1 MGTNDS
7 PNARFMSHQLNFI
20 YNDSDWVAP
29 SEYPDLRNANEVAID
44 LETKDLNL
52 KTKGSGWATFDGGI
66 VGFAVAALG
75 QQWYFPI
82 QHDAGGN
89 MDLAITTAF
98 MVDLLKRPSTKIF
111 HNASYDVG
119 WLLANGF
126 EINGK
131 IVDTMVAAALID
143 ENRYSFSLNACAKD
157 YLGEI
162 KNETFL
168 KEKAKEWGIDP
179 KQDLWRMPAGY
190 VGFYA
195 EQDAALTL
203 KLWQRFKSEIQ
214 QQSINDVWEMEMD
227 LLPILIK
234 MRQIGIRVDEQKAA
248 SLKKEF
254 RIKEKEVLH
263 KIKKETSFNVDIW
276 AARSVAQ
283 VFDRLGVEYPR
294 TAKSNEPSFT
304 TNWLQNC
311 EHPIAGLIREARE
324 INKFHSTFI
333 DSIQRYV
340 HKGRIHAEINQLRS
354 DQGGTVSGRL
364 SYANP
369 NLQQIPARN
378 KEYGKKIRSLFLPED
393 GRQWGSFD
401 YSQQE
406 PRLVA
411 HYSASIGER
420 LDGSEEFIQA
430 YADESA
436 DFHQI
441 VADMAGISRT
451 QAKTINLGLF
461 YGMGK
466 AKLSKELG
474 IDKDKAEILLNKYN
488 SRVPFVKKL
497 ASAVTQSASKFGFIR
512 TIKGRKCRFDKW
524 EPATFGM
531 NQAMDYNEAKANYGN
546 NIRRAFTYKALN
558 RLIQGSAADQAKQA
572 MIDCYKAGYLPLL
585 QIHDELCFSIGED
598 KDIEMIKNKMESCIE
613 NLKVPFKVDVALG
626 KSWGEAKDE

>member
-1 MGTNDS
+1 
-7 PNARFMSHQLNFI
+7 MSHQLNFI

-29 SEYPDLRNANEVAID
+29 SEYPDLRNADEVAID
-44 LETKDLNL
+44 LETKDPNL

-89 MDLAITTAF
+89 MDLAVTTAF

-143 ENRYSFSLNACAKD
+143 ENRWSFSLNACAKD

-179 KQDLWRMPAGY
+179 KQDLWKMPAGY

-203 KLWQRFKSEIQ
+203 KLWQRFKGEIQ
-214 QQSINDVWEMEMD
+214 KQSINDVWEMEME
-227 LLPILIK
+227 LLPILIE
-234 MRQIGIRVDEQKAA
+234 MRRTGIRVDEAKAA
-248 SLKKEF
+248 LLKKEF
-254 RIKEKEVLH
+254 RKKEKDVLY
-263 KIKKETSFNVDIW
+263 KIKKETTLDVDIW

-311 EHPIAGLIREARE
+311 EHPIAGLVREARE

-378 KEYGKKIRSLFLPED
+378 KEYGNKIRSLFLPED

-558 RLIQGSAADQAKQA
+558 RLIQGSAADQTSH
-572 MIDCYKAGYLPLL
+572 DRLL
-585 QIHDELCFSIGED
+585 
-598 KDIEMIKNKMESCIE
+598 
-613 NLKVPFKVDVALG
+613 
-626 KSWGEAKDE
+626 

>member
-1 MGTNDS
+1 
-7 PNARFMSHQLNFI
+7 MSHQLNFI

-29 SEYPDLRNANEVAID
+29 SEYPDLRDATEVAID
-44 LETKDLNL
+44 LETKDPEL
-52 KTKGSGWATFDGGI
+52 KRLGSGWATGKGHV

-75 QQWYFPI
+75 KQWYFPI
-82 QHDAGGN
+82 AHDAGGN
-89 MDLAITTAF
+89 MDLAVTTAW

-119 WLLANGF
+119 WLIANGF

-131 IVDTMVAAALID
+131 IVDTMIAAALID
-143 ENRYSFSLNACAKD
+143 ENRWSFSLNACAKD

-179 KQDLWRMPAGY
+179 KADLWKMPAGY

-214 QQSINDVWEMEMD
+214 QQSINDVWEMEME
-227 LLPILIK
+227 LLPTLIK
-234 MRQIGIRVDEQKAA
+234 MRQVGIRVNEEKAHV
-248 SLKKEF
+248 LKKEF
-254 RIKEKEVLH
+254 KKKESEVLR
-263 KIKKETSFNVDIW
+263 KIKKETTLDVDIW

-294 TAKSNEPSFT
+294 TEKSDEPSFT
-304 TNWLQNC
+304 TNWLMNC
-311 EHPIAGLIREARE
+311 EHPIASLVREARE

-378 KEYGKKIRSLFLPED
+378 KEFGSKIRSLFLPEE

-420 LDGSEEFIQA
+420 
-430 YADESA
+430 
-436 DFHQI
+436 

-474 IDKDKAEILLNKYN
+474 IDKNKAEILLNKYN

-497 ASAVTQSASKFGFIR
+497 AAAVTQSASKFGFIR

-531 NQAMDYNEAKANYGN
+531 NQAMNYNEAKANYGN

-572 MIDCYKAGYLPLL
+572 MIDCTKAGHLPML
-585 QIHDELCFSIGED
+585 QIHDELCFSIGTD
-598 KDIEMIKNKMESCIE
+598 KDVKLIKDKMENAVD
-613 NLKVPFKVDVALG
+613 NLKVPFKCDVALG
-626 KSWGEAKDE
+626 KSWGDAKDE

>member
-1 MGTNDS
+1 
-7 PNARFMSHQLNFI
+7 MSHQLNFI

-44 LETKDLNL
+44 LETKDPNL